1 VNPRGAG
8 STHAVVVVED
18 NDDLRMTLV
27 EILRQ
32 RGYEVR
38 EAADAEEGLRVAR
51 DDGADLVLL
60 DLHLAEADSFGL
72 LRHLLAL
79 SPAPTVVVMTGYPIG
94 APTARFLHTVTSA
107 VLRKPFRPELLLQIV
122 ADTLDADPSPY

>member
-1 VNPRGAG
+1 MNPRGAG

>member
-38 EAADAEEGLRVAR
+38 EAAEAEEGLRVAR

>member
-1 VNPRGAG
+1 MNPRGAG

-38 EAADAEEGLRVAR
+38 EAAEAEEGLRVAR